1 MTLLQS
7 KAKKGEPKE
16 EKEVNYG
23 PQAGED
29 PTVFGICHIYAT
41 FNDTFLHVTDL
52 SGRETYVRITGE

>member
-1 MTLLQS
+1 M
-7 KAKKGEPKE
+7 
-16 EKEVNYG
+16 NYG

-52 SGRETYVRITGE
+52 SGRETYVRITGK